1 MKGYINMKKAIVLLI
16 TAMVVLTCFSSCKRT
31 NVIKGGVLATDF
43 NGNGIVAVVTKED
56 GGIIR
61 DEAGNVI
68 VLATD
73 KNGNTY
79 KEDGDYVTKA
89 VAVEHAIIFG
99 KHVEMPDFSMDIPN
113 GWSDKMSYNMLNIQK
128 DGTETKISIWSD
140 RNGKLTEIAE
150 NHSKIVDMAA
160 SGDAVHKT
168 QTVAGQEAIIT
179 HTFADAASVFV
190 GYIDFMYQG
199 AVFTVQV
206 SSNKDITSEWN
217 DIVKIADTIKFV
229 H

>member
-1 MKGYINMKKAIVLLI
+1 MKKAIVLLI
-16 TAMVVLTCFSSCKRT
+16 TLMVVLTCFSSCKRT
-31 NVIKGGVLATDF
+31 GVIKGGVLATDF
-43 NGNGIVAVVTKED
+43 KGNGVAAVVTKED

-73 KNGNTY
+73 ENGNTY
-79 KEDGDYVTKA
+79 KEKGDYVTQA

-99 KHVEMPDFSMDIPN
+99 KHVEMPDFSIDIPN
-113 GWSDKMSYNMLNIQK
+113 GWSDAKSYDMLTIQK
-128 DGTETKISIWSD
+128 DGTETKISIWTD
-140 RNGKLTEIAE
+140 REAKLTEISK
-150 NHSKIVDMAA
+150 NHSTIVDAA
-160 SGDAVHKT
+160 AAGDAIHAT
-168 QTVAGQEAIIT
+168 QTVAGQEAIVA
-179 HTFADAASVFV
+179 HTFADAAGVFV

-206 SSNKDITSEWN
+206 SSDKDITSEWN
-217 DIVKIADTIKFV
+217 DIVKVVDTIKFV